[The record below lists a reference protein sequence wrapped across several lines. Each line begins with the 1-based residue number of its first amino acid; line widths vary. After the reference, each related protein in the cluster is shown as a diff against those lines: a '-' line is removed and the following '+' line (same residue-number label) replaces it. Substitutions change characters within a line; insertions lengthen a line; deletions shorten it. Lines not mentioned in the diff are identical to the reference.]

1 MSIPVIWI
9 AIILIILAI
18 ILSLVGIRRVPPKV
32 LETRIAKLILKN
44 TTLGDRLC
52 EIFYGVAMVTVVS
65 GIVNVEASGYE
76 NIGFTLLFVS
86 LGVNIT
92 WGIID
97 GATSVYG
104 SLVDEAEEDRLV
116 QSLRTDGNRR
126 VEREQA
132 TQILQGTILRSL
144 SEEEQSK
151 VVDMLQEGSPQEV
164 REYSASAEDLKM
176 FLAIFL
182 MDFITVF
189 PVIIPFYVLDDPRS
203 ALFWSHFIAILLF
216 VVIGMAW
223 AKYLNKKVARAGLA
237 LGLLAIGTIGLTYY
251 FGW

>member
-1 MSIPVIWI
+1 MIFPLIWI

-18 ILSLVGIRRVPPKV
+18 VLSLLGINRIPPRIK
-32 LETRIAKLILKN
+32 ETRIARLILRN

-52 EIFYGVAMVTVVS
+52 EIFYGVTMVTVVS
-65 GIVNVEASGYE
+65 GMVNVEASGYE
-76 NIGFTLLFVS
+76 NIMAALLIVS

-104 SLVDEAEEDRLV
+104 GLVDKAEEDRLV
-116 QSLRTDGNRR
+116 NSLRTDKNNKD
-126 VEREQA
+126 RESA
-132 TQILQGTILRSL
+132 AEILQGTILRSL
-144 SEEEQSK
+144 SQEDQSK
-151 VVDMLQEGSPQEV
+151 VVDMLQAGTAEKPGKYGAS
-164 REYSASAEDLKM
+164 REDFKM

-189 PVIIPFYVLDDPRS
+189 PVIIPFYVLKDPQS

-216 VVIGMAW
+216 VIIGMAW
-223 AKYLNKKVARAGLA
+223 AKYLNKNMIKAGLA
-237 LGLLAIGTIGLTYY
+237 LGVLAIVTISITYY

>member
-1 MSIPVIWI
+1 MIFPLIWI

-18 ILSLVGIRRVPPKV
+18 VLSLLGINRIPPRIK
-32 LETRIAKLILKN
+32 ETRIARLILRN

-52 EIFYGVAMVTVVS
+52 EIFYGVTMVTVVS
-65 GIVNVEASGYE
+65 GMVNVEASGYE
-76 NIGFTLLFVS
+76 NIMAALLIVS

-104 SLVDEAEEDRLV
+104 GLVDKAEEDRLV
-116 QSLRTDGNRR
+116 NSLRTDRNNKD
-126 VEREQA
+126 RESA
-132 TQILQGTILRSL
+132 SEILQGTILRSL
-144 SEEEQSK
+144 SQEDQSK
-151 VVDMLQEGSPQEV
+151 VVDMLQAGTAEKPGK
-164 REYSASAEDLKM
+164 YGASSEDFKM
-176 FLAIFL
+176 FLAIFS

-189 PVIIPFYVLDDPRS
+189 PVIIPFYVLKDPQS

-216 VVIGMAW
+216 VIIGMAW
-223 AKYLNKKVARAGLA
+223 AKYLNKNMIRAGLA
-237 LGLLAIGTIGLTYY
+237 LGVLAIATISITYY